1 MENLAAMA
9 GFVILITPSIN
20 IYEIFSIYGFSN

>member
-9 GFVILITPSIN
+9 GFVILITSSIN